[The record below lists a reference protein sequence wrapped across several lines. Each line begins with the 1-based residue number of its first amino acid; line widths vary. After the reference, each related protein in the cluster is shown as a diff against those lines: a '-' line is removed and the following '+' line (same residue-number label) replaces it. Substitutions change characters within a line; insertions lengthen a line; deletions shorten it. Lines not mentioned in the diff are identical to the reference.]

1 MFLIFQEDRKEK
13 YFLEELKNFIIA
25 GKFYDNDLPNDI
37 LQNHIINYYKDP
49 HNPEVIE
56 KIIIN
61 LSLKE
66 CPKPVIM
73 ELIQFCEENFLSTG
87 IIYLHTAEYNQNE
100 DALCVPA
107 LM

>member
-1 MFLIFQEDRKEK
+1 
-13 YFLEELKNFIIA
+13 LEELKNFIIA

-49 HNPEVIE
+49 HNPELIE

-73 ELIQFCEENFLSTG
+73 ELIQFCEENFLFTG
-87 IIYLHTAEYNQNE
+87 IIYLQTAVYNQNE

>member
-1 MFLIFQEDRKEK
+1 
-13 YFLEELKNFIIA
+13 
-25 GKFYDNDLPNDI
+25 
-37 LQNHIINYYKDP
+37 
-49 HNPEVIE
+49 
-56 KIIIN
+56 

-87 IIYLHTAEYNQNE
+87 IIYLHTAVYNENE

-107 LM
+107 LMQILGLYRKAKDINPGSINEIKRIVNLTADSIERKSAEKS

>member
-1 MFLIFQEDRKEK
+1 MKILVIICCHEMEKEHSSNIQLLNNYIK
-13 YFLEELKNFIIA
+13 R
-25 GKFYDNDLPNDI
+25 
-37 LQNHIINYYKDP
+37 LQINHIINYYKDP
-49 HNPEVIE
+49 HNPELIE

-87 IIYLHTAEYNQNE
+87 IIYLHTAVYN
-100 DALCVPA
+100 
-107 LM
+107 